1 MIPVEVAARGVA
13 FAAAMLLF
21 GASVFPI
28 YAPMEAFRGGGD
40 WGLDEWL
47 RVRRAVLHIQVI
59 GVAVGIL
66 ASVVWLMMHA
76 ATIGDEPV
84 VRAVSSGTLVTVMR
98 ETLFGRV
105 ATLRLGLM
113 LLLGVTLMSGRPTRY
128 PETRG
133 TDIARAGLAG
143 IVLATMAWMGHAVA
157 TIGLN
162 GRIHLG
168 ADIVHLLAAGAWVG
182 GLLPL
187 AFTLVCAADAPAGH
201 ITVDTLKRFSRLGM
215 LCVAALLVTGIIN
228 AWFLVARSAALFG
241 TAYGQ
246 LLLVKLAFFAL
257 MVSLAGANRVWL
269 TPQIVTATTHADAA
283 RRNAALRR
291 LAKNAR
297 TEVALGLAIALIVG
311 ALGVMVPAAHTSMPG
326 VTPHQAHEH

>member
-21 GASVFPI
+21 GASLFLI
-28 YAPMEAFRGGGD
+28 YAPMEAFQGEGD
-40 WGLDEWL
+40 WGSDQWL
-47 RVRRAVLHIQVI
+47 RVRRAVLHLQVI
-59 GVAVGIL
+59 GVAVGVL
-66 ASVVWLMMHA
+66 ASVVWLVMHA
-76 ATIGDEPV
+76 ATIGAEPV

-113 LLLGVTLMSGRPTRY
+113 LLLGVTLMLGKPARY
-128 PETRG
+128 AATRG
-133 TDIARAGLAG
+133 IDIARAGLAG

-157 TIGLN
+157 TPGLG

-168 ADIVHLLAAGAWVG
+168 ADVVHLLAAAAWVG

-187 AFTLVCAADAPAGH
+187 VFTLLCAADAPAGH
-201 ITVDTLKRFSRLGM
+201 RTVDTLKRFSRLGM
-215 LCVAALLVTGIIN
+215 LCVAALLVTGVVN
-228 AWFLVARSAALFG
+228 AWFLVARPAALFG

-246 LLLVKLAFFAL
+246 LLLVKLALFAL
-257 MVSLAGANRVWL
+257 MVSLAGVNRIRL
-269 TPQIVTATTHADAA
+269 MPQIVTTITYADAA
-283 RRNAALRR
+283 RRNAALLR

-311 ALGVMVPAAHTSMPG
+311 ALGMMVPAAHTSMPG
-326 VTPHQAHEH
+326 AALPEAHKH